1 MLKKVIAIILL
12 VFIGLGV
19 LAYFATKRI
28 EEAKN
33 ESEEIFKRNEEYNK
47 TINSVA
53 NRNGVDMITGK
64 KYMTFDEA
72 AEVSGSKDVN
82 VIMKTMKEYNDKI
95 DKGE

>member
-19 LAYFATKRI
+19 LAYFATKHI
-28 EEAKN
+28 EEAKI
-33 ESEEIFKRNEEYNK
+33 ESEQNFKRDEEYNK
-47 TINSVA
+47 SINSVV
-53 NRNGVDMITGK
+53 NRSAAEMVTGK